1 MASSQSSCRNL
12 VLVLGDQLDRDS
24 AAFDDFDSDRDVVW
38 MAENFEES
46 THVWCHKLRLAFFF
60 SAMRHFRDA
69 LQDDGVTVHYHELT
83 TDPTEDRGANFAELL
98 AVAIDERQPERMTVV
113 QPGDMRVETMLLQAA
128 ADRDVPLDVVPDRH
142 FYTTPGEFAAWA
154 EGRKSLLMETFYRM
168 MRKRENILLEADGEP
183 VGGTWN
189 YDHDNRGAFGK
200 DGPPEVKRP
209 RQFRPD
215 DITQAVIAM
224 VSERFAE
231 HPGECTQFNLPVTA
245 EQGRA
250 MVRDFIEHRLP
261 TFGEFQ
267 DAMWTDLDFGSH
279 SRISAAMNV
288 KLIDPRY
295 AVGKAVEAYESGHAP
310 LASVEG
316 FIRQIIGWREY
327 IRGVYWLHMPEYA
340 ERNALEADLP
350 VPQFFWDG
358 QTDMVCVADAMQNV
372 LQNGYA
378 HHIQRLMVLGL
389 FSQIAGVHPLAFH
402 EWHMAMYLDSIDW
415 ASLPNTLGMSQYGD
429 GGVVGS
435 KPYCAT
441 GKYINR
447 MSNYCGQC
455 RYSPNKAT
463 GDDACP
469 FTTLYWD
476 FLDRHSDR
484 FRGHRR
490 MALQVRNVD
499 RKTAEDRDA
508 IRRRAGDLKDR
519 IRAGQPI

>member
-1 MASSQSSCRNL
+1 
-12 VLVLGDQLDRDS
+12 
-24 AAFDDFDSDRDVVW
+24 
-38 MAENFEES
+38 MAENVTES

-60 SAMRHFRDA
+60 SAMRHFRDECR
-69 LQDDGVTVHYHELT
+69 GRGETVDYHELT
-83 TDPTEDRGANFAELL
+83 PDPSEDNGESFADLL
-98 AVAIDERQPERMTVV
+98 TVAVGRHNPESLRVQ
-113 QPGDMRVETMLLQAA
+113 QPGDVRVQTMLQEA
-128 ADRDVPLDVVPDRH
+128 ADRLGVPLEIMPDDDH
-142 FYTTPGEFAAWA
+142 FYLRPQEFAAWA
-154 EGRKSLLMETFYRM
+154 DGRKSLLMETFYRM
-168 MRKRENILLEADGEP
+168 MRKRENILLEPDGEP
-183 VGGTWN
+183 VGGAWN
-189 YDHDNRGAFGK
+189 FDSDNRDPFPK
-200 DGPPEVKRP
+200 SGPPEVKRP
-209 RQFRPD
+209 REFRAD
-215 DITQAVIAM
+215 ETTEAVIAM
-224 VSERFAE
+224 VNARFAE
-231 HPGECTQFNLPVTA
+231 HPGQCDRFVLPVTR
-245 EQGRA
+245 EQGQA

-261 TFGEFQ
+261 TFGQYQ

-295 AVGKAVEAYESGHAP
+295 VVAKAVEAYESGHAP

-316 FIRQIIGWREY
+316 FVRQVIGWREY

-340 ERNALEADLP
+340 ERNALGADLP

-358 QTDMVCVADAMQNV
+358 RTDMACVADAMSNV
-372 LQNGYA
+372 IENGYA

-389 FSQIAGVHPLAFH
+389 FAQIAGVHPYAFH

-447 MSNYCGQC
+447 MSNYCGSC
-455 RYSPNKAT
+455 RFNPNKAT

-476 FLDRHSDR
+476 FLDRHAER

-490 MALQVRNVD
+490 MALQVRNID
-499 RKTAEDRDA
+499 RKSSEERAA
-508 IRRRAGDLKDR
+508 IRDRAATLQEA
-519 IRAGQPI
+519 IREGEAI